1 MTYRVALLSAGLLTG
16 ALAGEAWPQSPEGG
30 DGRAAEVNALFACRQ
45 IESAAA
51 RAACFDSALAD
62 FERALDGGEIAIIE
76 RRAVREV
83 ERDGFGL
90 SLPSLSGIQQV
101 FRRDRGEETE
111 QTTQAGAQDQP
122 RPGPETVEPEVETFE
137 DGSRAE
143 YRGDGRLDRI
153 TGAPV
158 ASVRDTRDGIVVTL
172 ENGQVWRQTDG
183 TRVLPVRRRHLEAGL
198 TAEIERGMLGSYF
211 MTLSHDGRRMRA
223 ERIR

>member
-1 MTYRVALLSAGLLTG
+1 MTYRVAFLTAGMLTG
-16 ALAGEAWPQSPEGG
+16 VLAGAAWPQSPDSG
-30 DGRAAEVNALFACRQ
+30 DASAAEVEALFACQ
-45 IESAAA
+45 QVADTAA
-51 RAACFDSALAD
+51 RAACFDAAVSD
-62 FERALDGGEIAIIE
+62 FKTALDGGEIAIIE

-101 FRRDRGEETE
+101 FRRDGVDEGE
-111 QTTQAGAQDQP
+111 QTAQAESEVQA
-122 RPGPETVEPEVETFE
+122 RRSPELAEPEVETFE

-143 YRGDGRLDRI
+143 YRDDGRLDRI
-153 TGAPV
+153 SGAPV

-223 ERIR
+223 ERMR